1 MSSVVI
7 SGDTSGSVTLS
18 APAIAGSN
26 TIVLPSGSGTLTL
39 PTATGTVAL
48 TSDVIGVSQTWSDV
62 TASRASG
69 TTYTN
74 STGKPIQVLVTMA
87 QTLSGSG
94 TTTIVVGGVTI
105 VNSTYQ
111 SNATGGSQPISFSFI
126 VPNSSTYT
134 LTRTSGA
141 TIGVWAELR

>member
-1 MSSVVI
+1 MASVVI

-18 APAIAGSN
+18 APATAGS
-26 TIVLPSGSGTLTL
+26 PTLTL
-39 PTATGTVAL
+39 PTTTGTVAL

-87 QTLSGSG
+87 QALAGSG

-105 VNSTYQ
+105 VNSTYN
-111 SNATGGSQPISFSFI
+111 SNATGASQPISFSFI